1 MAEVKFERVHKVFS
15 SGAAVEDL
23 NLDVPDGDFLIMVG
37 PSGCGKTTSLRMLAG
52 LERPTYGRIFIGPK
66 MVNKVPAK
74 DRDIAMVF
82 QSYALYPHKSV
93 RGNLAWGMKVR
104 KEPRDRIKQQVD
116 EVAEMLGITKLLDK
130 RPANLSGGERQR
142 VALGRALLRHP
153 QVFLMDEPLSNL
165 DAALRV
171 QMRSELIRL
180 HATLGTTMV
189 YVTHDQTEA
198 MTMGTRIVVMAGGR
212 LQQVAPPEQLYDE
225 PANLFVAT
233 FIGSPKMNIVP
244 GRLVGQGGVT
254 SLEFLRTQAPLDMTG
269 RGLSTEP
276 TGRDVLV
283 GIRPEDL
290 HWIPDPEEA
299 MTVPAVDGRVEVIE
313 PMGPE
318 SLVTL
323 RCAEQTLIARF
334 PPRCSLEPGDRA
346 RLSVDLRHVQ
356 IFDPESEQ
364 AILVSDAS
372 DRAAMLREPPP
383 VLDA

>member
-15 SGAAVEDL
+15 SGTAVEDL

-66 MVNKVPAK
+66 MVNKVAAK

-104 KEPRDRIKQQVD
+104 KEPRDRINQQVG
-116 EVAEMLGITKLLDK
+116 EVAELLGITKLLDK
-130 RPANLSGGERQR
+130 RPATLSGGERQR

-180 HATLGTTMV
+180 HSTLGTTMV

-198 MTMGTRIVVMAGGR
+198 MTMGTRIAVMAGGR

-244 GRLVGQGGVT
+244 GRLVGDGGVV
-254 SLEFLRTQAPLDMTG
+254 SVEFLGIQAALDMTAG
-269 RGLSTEP
+269 RLDGEP
-276 TGRDVLV
+276 EAREVLV

-290 HWIPDPEEA
+290 HWLPGSGDA
-299 MTVPAVDGRVEVIE
+299 TAAPAVEGEVEVIE
-313 PMGPE
+313 PVGPE

-323 RCAEQTLIARF
+323 RCTGETLVARF
-334 PPRCSLEPGDRA
+334 PPRCPLMTGDRA
-346 RLSVDLRHVQ
+346 QLTVDLQHVQ
-356 IFDPESEQ
+356 IFDPQSER
-364 AILVSDAS
+364 AILLRDAA
-372 DRAAMLREPPP
+372 DRTALLREPPP